1 MMDVSKTTK
10 QSCSRDFMKKY
21 LENALEEKAITKKA
35 LNEWKTLVMGI
46 ESGEG
51 TAPEKLKAVKV
62 AFYEKFILPE
72 KQKLKAKKTAVSAK
86 KSSHPLYDMF
96 NEIGKEKPVEE
107 KKD

>member
-51 TAPEKLKAVKV
+51 TAPEKLKA
-62 AFYEKFILPE
+62 
-72 KQKLKAKKTAVSAK
+72 KKTAVLAK